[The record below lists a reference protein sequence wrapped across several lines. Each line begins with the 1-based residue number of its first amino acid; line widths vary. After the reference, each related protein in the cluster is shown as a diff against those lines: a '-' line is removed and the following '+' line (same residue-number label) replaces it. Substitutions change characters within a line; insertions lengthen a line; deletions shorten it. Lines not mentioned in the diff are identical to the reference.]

1 MDMNDFINKKTNLPE
16 VIRQPYQLT
25 ANFIKF
31 KFSAGENRI
40 IVRILQRI
48 KVHQEINYT
57 PQVNL
62 DGNVSLQFHYR
73 DLLLDT
79 DNAKERLDDNL
90 QGLREKTLP
99 VESIMTVDGKK
110 EKSVKLIGVIEKP
123 EWTKNRSHVQINLDS
138 EFYGFLTD
146 LSKGYTEYLAES
158 SFNLTGT
165 YNIKFY
171 YYVRQWLQTGG
182 RRVSLEQF
190 RKEME
195 IPDDKYAT
203 NTASAFK
210 QRIIDPA
217 KTMLDEIADVSFNY
231 SDVKEGRRT
240 VGYSFKF
247 YKTNNK
253 APIRHNVER
262 VEEIFQLLEGNFEL
276 SKADKSRLIG
286 IMNKYH
292 FTFLKSIINTHYF
305 DIKTIYDRGRDLPNA
320 ISKVILDNYEHLF
333 EKES

>member
-1 MDMNDFINKKTNLPE
+1 MNDFTNKKPHLPE
-16 VIRQPYQLT
+16 IIRQPYQLT

-40 IVRILQRI
+40 VVRILQRI

-57 PQVNL
+57 PQINL

-79 DNAKERLDDNL
+79 DNAKERLDANL

-138 EFYGFLTD
+138 GFYGFLTD

-182 RRVSLEQF
+182 RRVTLEQF
-190 RKEME
+190 RKELE
-195 IPDDKYAT
+195 IPADKYTT
-203 NTASAFK
+203 NTSSAFK
-210 QRIIDPA
+210 QKIIDPA
-217 KTMLDEIADVSFNY
+217 KDMLDEIADVSFNY

-240 VGYSFKF
+240 IGYNFKF

-253 APIRHNVER
+253 APVRHNVER
-262 VEEIFQLLEGNFEL
+262 VEEIL
-276 SKADKSRLIG
+276 SL
-286 IMNKYH
+286 KYM
-292 FTFLKSIINTHYF
+292 
-305 DIKTIYDRGRDLPNA
+305 
-320 ISKVILDNYEHLF
+320 VID
-333 EKES
+333 